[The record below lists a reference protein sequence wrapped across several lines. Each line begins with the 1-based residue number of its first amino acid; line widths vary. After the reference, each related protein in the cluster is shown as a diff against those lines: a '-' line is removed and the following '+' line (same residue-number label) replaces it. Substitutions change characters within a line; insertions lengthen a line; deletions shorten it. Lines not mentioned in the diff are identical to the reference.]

1 MSYRRHDI
9 VERALVVLDER
20 GLDGLSMRRLA
31 ADLGV
36 QPGAL
41 YHHVT
46 SKDALLALVADE
58 LLARG
63 RRASEVVTWDA
74 ELRLAAAELRAAML
88 ACRDGAALVS
98 RVHALGLGAQGPELR
113 MADAL
118 RRAGAEDDLARVG
131 ARSVMHYVFGHVA
144 DEQLQHAEAGAGAE
158 AGVEAGA
165 AAVAPSGPPSGD
177 FHLGLTLLLDG
188 LAGRLP

>member
-1 MSYRRHDI
+1 MSYRRGDV

-41 YHHVT
+41 YHHVA
-46 SKDALLALVADE
+46 SRDALLALVADE

-88 ACRDGAALVS
+88 ACRDGAALVA
-98 RVHALGLGAQGPELR
+98 RVHALGLGARGPEQR

-131 ARSVMHYVFGHVA
+131 ARSVMHYVFGHTA
-144 DEQLQHAEAGAGAE
+144 DEQLQRAEARPAEGRPDGAPAE
-158 AGVEAGA
+158 
-165 AAVAPSGPPSGD
+165 PSSGD

-188 LAGRLP
+188 LAARLP